1 MGSKA
6 NDIIS
11 SLKLTKDEMN
21 SYDTV
26 KAKFESYY
34 ITKKTKMYARA
45 QFNQRIQKED
55 ETADDFITDLHKLG
69 KKCEYG
75 SLEDELV
82 RDRIVAG
89 MKNHELSKQIQ
100 NKQEEPTLQNV
111 INRVRHAEVVEAG
124 MGLLNQKAHGSTEA
138 EVHQVQKKW
147 NKPKHY
153 ENDGGPCRKCG
164 KTPKHRFT
172 ECEAANST
180 CKTCGIKGHWMT
192 VCRYNKSEKE
202 GRAPRNVHQVEIQN
216 NEDEF
221 FFGTIDRKIDSV
233 LNKKNKAKFVNIKV
247 NDQFVRFKVDTGAS
261 DTVIS
266 PELHNSLNLPDP
278 MPVDEKL
285 WGPCKMLL
293 PGRGVCRNVKM
304 TWQGRTKA
312 TDISL
317 HTRGPPPGPPG
328 GPRVS
333 FFSPW
338 ST

>member
-1 MGSKA
+1 MEEELNKLREQMRLQQEAIKRLTEESRHPIAAGISTPPPQQFSFKGSEWTAWITRFEQYREATKLKHMSAETQVNSLLYLMGSKA

-11 SLKLTKDEMN
+11 SLKLTKDEMR

-45 QFNQRIQKED
+45 QFNQRVQKED

-124 MGLLNQKAHGSTEA
+124 MGLLNQKAHGSTET
-138 EVHQVQKKW
+138 EVHQIQKKW
-147 NKPKHY
+147 NKPKY
-153 ENDGGPCRKCG
+153 YDNDEGPCRKCG
-164 KTPKHRFT
+164 KTPKHRFA
-172 ECEAANST
+172 ECGAANST

-192 VCRYNKSEKE
+192 VCRYNKSKKE
-202 GRAPRNVHQVEIQN
+202 GRAPRNVHQVETWDD
-216 NEDEF
+216 EDEI
-221 FFGTIDRKIDSV
+221 FFGTTYR
-233 LNKKNKAKFVNIKV
+233 
-247 NDQFVRFKVDTGAS
+247 
-261 DTVIS
+261 
-266 PELHNSLNLPDP
+266 
-278 MPVDEKL
+278 
-285 WGPCKMLL
+285 
-293 PGRGVCRNVKM
+293 
-304 TWQGRTKA
+304 
-312 TDISL
+312 
-317 HTRGPPPGPPG
+317 
-328 GPRVS
+328 
-333 FFSPW
+333 
-338 ST
+338 